1 MLLAFVSFIST
12 ASAAGARAL
21 TVVVMGDSISAAYG
35 IQREQGWVALLDQRL
50 RKQSAAA
57 NVINA
62 SLSGETTAGGRI
74 RMKRILDA
82 HKPDIVILELG
93 GNDGLRGYPV
103 ASIRENME
111 VMAKLAR
118 DHGAAVII
126 LGMAIPANYGPRYTN
141 AFRAV
146 FIETALE
153 TDSVL
158 VPFPDG
164 IATVDELMQAD
175 GIHPNAKAQ
184 LKLLD
189 NVWPVLKQVLDGWR
203 RVSRWQ
209 EVISGANDA

>member
-1 MLLAFVSFIST
+1 
-12 ASAAGARAL
+12 
-21 TVVVMGDSISAAYG
+21 MGDSISAAYG

-189 NVWPVLKQVLDGWR
+189 NVWPVLKQVLDGWAT
-203 RVSRWQ
+203 
-209 EVISGANDA
+209 G

>member
-21 TVVVMGDSISAAYG
+21 TVVVMGDRISAAYG

-189 NVWPVLKQVLDGWR
+189 NVWPVLKQVLDGWAT
-203 RVSRWQ
+203 
-209 EVISGANDA
+209 G

>member
-1 MLLAFVSFIST
+1 VLLAFVSFIST
-12 ASAAGARAL
+12 ANAASERTL

-35 IQREQGWVALLDQRL
+35 IQREQGWVALLEQRL
-50 RKQSAAA
+50 REYSMAID
-57 NVINA
+57 VINA
-62 SLSGETTAGGRI
+62 SLSGETTAGGRV
-74 RMKRILDA
+74 RMSRILEA
-82 HKPDIVILELG
+82 HTPDVVILELG

-103 ASIRENME
+103 ESIQENMD

-118 DHGAAVII
+118 DHGAEVII

-146 FIETALE
+146 FIETAST
-153 TDSVL
+153 TDSQL

-184 LKLLD
+184 SKLLD
-189 NVWPVLKQVLDGWR
+189 NVWPVLKLVLDDR
-203 RVSRWQ
+203 SR
-209 EVISGANDA
+209 G

>member
-1 MLLAFVSFIST
+1 MSLRTLVLLAFVSFIST

-189 NVWPVLKQVLDGWR
+189 NVWPVLKQVLDGWAT
-203 RVSRWQ
+203 
-209 EVISGANDA
+209 G

>member
-189 NVWPVLKQVLDGWR
+189 NVWPVLKQVLDGWAT
-203 RVSRWQ
+203 
-209 EVISGANDA
+209 G